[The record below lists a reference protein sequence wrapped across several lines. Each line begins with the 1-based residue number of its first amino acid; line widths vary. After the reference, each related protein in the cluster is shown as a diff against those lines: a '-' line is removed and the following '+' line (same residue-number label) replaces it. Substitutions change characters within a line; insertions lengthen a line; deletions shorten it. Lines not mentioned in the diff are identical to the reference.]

1 MNALVHHWTAAEA
14 KAAFS
19 SVIDQAAAA
28 PQVIERHGK
37 PAGVVI
43 GWETYRRHRGELEAH
58 METLLDELAD
68 INTRE
73 GEMDEVVRTDRP
85 LPEGL

>member
-1 MNALVHHWTAAEA
+1 MDKTADHWTAAEA

-19 SVIDQAAAA
+19 SVIDRAAAS

-43 GWETYRRHRGELEAH
+43 GWETYRRHRGELEAR
-58 METLLDELAD
+58 MESLLDELAE
-68 INTRE
+68 INARE
-73 GEMDEVVRTDRP
+73 DELDDVVRTDRP